1 MAVSRKVKE
10 SPLYQGADEQII
22 YTLTTT
28 PWGSTP
34 TSQTMVVKDVS
45 ADLADVTATV
55 TTGSMSVS
63 GDVITLSTIK
73 SLTAGSKYRVEVK
86 FTAGGSIWE
95 PYFIIEA
102 EL

>member
-1 MAVSRKVKE
+1 MAVSREVVE

-34 TSQTMVVKDVS
+34 TSEAIVVKDVS
-45 ADLADVTATV
+45 NDLADVTATV
-55 TTGSMSVS
+55 TSGAFSTS
-63 GDVITLSTIK
+63 GDVLTLPTIK
-73 SLTAGSKYRVEVK
+73 SLTAGSRYRVEVK

>member
-1 MAVSRKVKE
+1 MAVSREVVQ